1 MKKSYTIPIIRS
13 GRFHGATDEFG
24 YEFVEDEVNVCSL
37 WAAVQHQLGV
47 NHENVAFHFAGRD
60 YRLSDVEGHVVSEL
74 IS

>member
-1 MKKSYTIPIIRS
+1 MKKSNTISIIRS
-13 GRFHGATDEFG
+13 GRFHGATD
-24 YEFVEDEVNVCSL
+24 EFVEDEVNVCSL

-47 NHENVAFHFAGRD
+47 NLENVAFHFAGRD